1 MSTQNAKPEEKS
13 SGSDIAMVSL
23 AVVLALAGVCA
34 FSLLCDQTL
43 LIRLVCLFGGL
54 ILAVVVAWFSP
65 SGKRFIVYGR
75 ESYDELR
82 RVVWPTRK
90 ETLSSTGMVIAF
102 VVAVAI
108 FLFLVDALIEWGL
121 YDVLLTMTI

>member
-34 FSLLCDQTL
+34 FSLLSDQTL
-43 LIRLVCLFGGL
+43 SIRLVCLFGGL
-54 ILAVVVAWFSP
+54 VLAVVVAWFSP

-90 ETLSSTGMVIAF
+90 ETMSSTGMVIAF

>member
-34 FSLLCDQTL
+34 FSLLSDQTL

-108 FLFLVDALIEWGL
+108 FLFLVDTLIEWGL

>member
-1 MSTQNAKPEEKS
+1 MSTQNAKPEGKS
-13 SGSDIAMVSL
+13 SSTDIALVSL

-34 FSLLCDQTL
+34 FSLLSDQPL
-43 LIRLVCLFGGL
+43 LIRLVSLFGGL
-54 ILAVVVAWFSP
+54 ALAVIVAWFSP

-90 ETLSSTGMVIAF
+90 ETLNSTGMVIAF
-102 VVAVAI
+102 VVVVAV
-108 FLFLVDALIEWGL
+108 FLFLVDMLIEWGL
-121 YDVLLTMTI
+121 YDVLLTLSL

>member
-1 MSTQNAKPEEKS
+1 
-13 SGSDIAMVSL
+13 MVSL

-34 FSLLCDQTL
+34 FSLLSDQPL
-43 LIRLVCLFGGL
+43 LIRLVSLFGGL
-54 ILAVVVAWFSP
+54 ALAVIVAWFSP

-90 ETLSSTGMVIAF
+90 ETLNSTGMVIAF
-102 VVAVAI
+102 VVVVAV
-108 FLFLVDALIEWGL
+108 FLFLVDMLIEWGL
-121 YDVLLTMTI
+121 YDVLLTLSL